1 MSAQGQRVD
10 AEAVRKR
17 KDGSR
22 LDMSVI
28 RVPVS
33 VPGKEVEVYAIYR
46 DITERKQAE
55 EALRSSQEQLRALA
69 AYLQSVREE
78 ERTRISRELHDEIG
92 QGLTAI
98 KLALQRCTAGQSGAA
113 ADLEQALDLA
123 NELIGRVRDLSLE
136 LRPSML
142 DDLGLLAALRWHF
155 ARYTAQCKI
164 DVDFKYTGLDDRR
177 FSPEIETAA
186 YRIVQEALTNVARHA
201 QGRQSGGGNRRGSG
215 PAADPDQRSG
225 SRF

>member
-1 MSAQGQRVD
+1 GQRVD

-46 DITERKQAE
+46 DITERKRTE

-78 ERTRISRELHDEIG
+78 ERKRISRELHDEIG

-98 KLALQRCTAGQSGAA
+98 KLTLQRCTARQSGAA

-136 LRPSML
+136 LRPTML
-142 DDLGLLAALRWHF
+142 D
-155 ARYTAQCKI
+155 
-164 DVDFKYTGLDDRR
+164 
-177 FSPEIETAA
+177 
-186 YRIVQEALTNVARHA
+186 
-201 QGRQSGGGNRRGSG
+201 
-215 PAADPDQRSG
+215 
-225 SRF
+225 